1 LNVSHVTD
9 TAARTTGMPATYGIT
24 VSARFN

>member
-1 LNVSHVTD
+1 VTD
-9 TAARTTGMPATYGIT
+9 TVARTTGLPATYGIT